1 MWELKLAFFSTRS
14 SACIASGPYRFQ
26 FCNPFSRNL
35 SIFLSHL
42 FCAPPCTTTTTH
54 MNKSPSIL
62 AIIPRLIYIWAQKSI
77 AFDYHCHIKISLPMV
92 AGRGV
97 SGGDKGMASL
107 GCGGGLRLWGHGKL
121 FLGSTAGLGVLK
133 LEVLV
138 LLPAPPI
145 FGRRPSCCV

>member
-1 MWELKLAFFSTRS
+1 MNFVKSDTFKMWILSKMRLWKCEFCQKWYFQNLIFWTKC
-14 SACIASGPYRFQ
+14 CILPQ
-26 FCNPFSRNL
+26 
-35 SIFLSHL
+35 
-42 FCAPPCTTTTTH
+42 CATTTTH